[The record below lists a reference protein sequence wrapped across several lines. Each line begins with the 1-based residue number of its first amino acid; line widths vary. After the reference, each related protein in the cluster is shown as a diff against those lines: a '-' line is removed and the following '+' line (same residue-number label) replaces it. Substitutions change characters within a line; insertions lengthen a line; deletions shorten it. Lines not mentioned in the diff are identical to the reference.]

1 MFQRDIDLPK
11 TDGKLSTRLYLKESF
26 SEIPGRFFKKKSL
39 KKKGYKAMHD
49 KLGKLLMDVAYICG
63 SKDLM

>member
-1 MFQRDIDLPK
+1 MFQRDIDLTK
-11 TDGKLSTRLYLKESF
+11 IDGKLSKRLYLKESF
-26 SEIPGRFFKKKSL
+26 SEIPGRFFF
-39 KKKGYKAMHD
+39 YKAMHD

>member
-1 MFQRDIDLPK
+1 MKFLVDFFLK
-11 TDGKLSTRLYLKESF
+11 NRL
-26 SEIPGRFFKKKSL
+26 KS
-39 KKKGYKAMHD
+39 YKAVHG